1 VTLAFCWTFL
11 SWQSTAHCHISGT
24 LDRSSNQCGCLV
36 GRCGRESVWRQ
47 FVDCCLCLMCEWCHF
62 MKADIGFQSWFIPYG
77 PQGDNTPW
85 FVCWFQHYIIFC
97 SWVYFL
103 PPFILSFFF
112 PYAFFLT
119 YLLPCLFTSWHLS
132 TPSRIDPFCFQAW
145 GRRMQSNPLVFS
157 VTFIL

>member
-1 VTLAFCWTFL
+1 MTLAFCWTFL

-24 LDRSSNQCGCLV
+24 LDRSSNQCGGLV

-85 FVCWFQHYIIFC
+85 FICWFQHYIIFLFMGLLPSSLYSFFLLSLC
-97 SWVYFL
+97 FFSYLFTSLLVYFL
-103 PPFILSFFF
+103 TSVYSFQNRPVLF
-112 PYAFFLT
+112 PGLR
-119 YLLPCLFTSWHLS
+119 S
-132 TPSRIDPFCFQAW
+132 
-145 GRRMQSNPLVFS
+145 
-157 VTFIL
+157 